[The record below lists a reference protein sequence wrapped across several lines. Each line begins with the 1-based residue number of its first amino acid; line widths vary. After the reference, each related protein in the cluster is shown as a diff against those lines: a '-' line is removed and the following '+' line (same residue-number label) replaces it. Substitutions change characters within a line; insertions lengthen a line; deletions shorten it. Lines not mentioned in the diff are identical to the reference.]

1 MLPRVRSVFD
11 GPLRGVTSTGRSGDS
26 SPSELSFEAK
36 SLQNSLQ
43 FEIDRLESKE
53 MLLARVRAYTYRS
66 EYVDDMLIETLND
79 IEILKLQRYRLWNR
93 LKAQLTAE
101 QIPTVRAEMG
111 IAELTAQQAADLEDS
126 VGFINTFRRR

>member
-11 GPLRGVTSTGRSGDS
+11 EPLRGVTSTGTTP
-26 SPSELSFEAK
+26 SPSELSFEAR

-43 FEIDRLESKE
+43 FEIDHLESKE

-66 EYVDDMLIETLND
+66 EYVDDMLISTLND

-93 LKAQLTAE
+93 LKEQLTAE
-101 QIPTVRAEMG
+101 QIPAVRADMG
-111 IAELTAQQAADLEDS
+111 IAELTEQQAADLEDS
-126 VGFINTFRRR
+126 VGFINMFRRGR